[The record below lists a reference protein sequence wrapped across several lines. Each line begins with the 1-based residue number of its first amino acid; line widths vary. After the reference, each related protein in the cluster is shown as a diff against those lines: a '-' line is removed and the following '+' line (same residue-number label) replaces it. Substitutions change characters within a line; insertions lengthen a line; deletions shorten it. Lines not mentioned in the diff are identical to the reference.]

1 MSALRVGV
9 IGIGAFGSRVAL
21 RLLWTDF
28 PTLQIYDVAD
38 QTPRYFPTITA
49 V

>member
-1 MSALRVGV
+1 MSALKVGV
-9 IGIGAFGSRVAL
+9 IGIGASVARRL

-38 QTPRYFPTITA
+38 QSRDFCRRYA
-49 V
+49 A